1 MPVLTWWTPS
11 AVKGSTYRI
20 LSQQGNE
27 YSLGMKFNE
36 EQVISEISS
45 IFSPLNLK
53 NPRVIIGIGDDA
65 AVIATDQHSVI
76 TTDMAIE
83 DVHFKR
89 EWSNAYEIGSKITV
103 ANLADVYAMGADPR
117 YLVVALTLTG
127 NEEME
132 WIKALAQGIAD
143 TASKSDAVVV
153 GGDLSRAEKIMISIT
168 AVGTSRLHI
177 TRSGAR
183 VGDSIYVSALP
194 GWSRAGFEIITRNL
208 PESPAFAHALSQ
220 FKSPQLDPVV
230 MRSFKSAHSLCDVSD
245 SLMVQAEQMS
255 KASLVSLEI
264 DTKKIEKSDGFAHLA
279 AVAETIG
286 CDVWDLIL
294 GGGEDHVLLATGA
307 NLPGICIGRVVTGR
321 GVKVLD
327 MKKAPESWRH
337 FN

>member
-1 MPVLTWWTPS
+1 MPVLTWWTLS

-45 IFSPLNLK
+45 IFSPLNQK
-53 NPRVIIGIGDDA
+53 NPRVIVGIGDDA

-89 EWSNAYEIGSKITV
+89 EWSSAYEIGSKITV

-127 NEEME
+127 NEDLN
-132 WIKALAQGIAD
+132 WIKELAQGIAD
-143 TASKSDAVVV
+143 TAAKSDAVVV
-153 GGDLSRAEKIMISIT
+153 GGDLSRADKIMISIT
-168 AVGTSRLHI
+168 AVGASRLHI

-183 VGDSIYVSALP
+183 VGDSIYLSALP
-194 GWSRAGFEIITRNL
+194 GWSRAGFEILSRNL
-208 PESPAFAHALSQ
+208 PESTAFAHALSQ

-230 MRSFKSAHSLCDVSD
+230 MRSFKSSHALCDVSD
-245 SLMVQAEQMS
+245 SLIVQAEQMS
-255 KASLVSLEI
+255 KASLASLEI
-264 DTKKIEKSDGFAHLA
+264 DPKKIEKSDGFADLA

-307 NLPGICIGRVVTGR
+307 NLPGICVGRVVTGR

-327 MKKAPESWRH
+327 MKKAPDIWRH

>member
-1 MPVLTWWTPS
+1 MPVLTWLTPS

-194 GWSRAGFEIITRNL
+194 GWSRAGFEIISRNL

-264 DTKKIEKSDGFAHLA
+264 DTKKIEKCDGFADLA
-279 AVAETIG
+279 GVAETIG

>member
-1 MPVLTWWTPS
+1 MPALTWWTPS

-177 TRSGAR
+177 TRSDAR
-183 VGDSIYVSALP
+183 VGDSIYISALP

-264 DTKKIEKSDGFAHLA
+264 DTKKIEKCDGFADLA
-279 AVAETIG
+279 GVAETIG